1 MKFPDFIEQIPS
13 ITVCDPLA
21 AFLGSCE
28 GGLLEYKYE
37 DAIKL
42 TGHSCPT
49 VASSYWMTALALRS
63 LYIDELPMRGG
74 VRIEFL
80 EDRNVGTTGVMA
92 AVVQMITGAAGAD
105 GFKGL
110 NGIFFRNDLMTLGV
124 SGVRQVRFI
133 RRDAL
138 SNVHVSVDLSKVSVQ
153 RDLKILFQKCLN
165 GNANEEE
172 GNLFGQ
178 MWQERVRRLL
188 LEHGED
194 PDVFCVIKGRC

>member
-13 ITVCDPLA
+13 VAVYDPLA

-28 GGLLEYKYE
+28 GGFLEYKYE

-74 VRIEFL
+74 VRVEFL
-80 EDRNVGTTGVMA
+80 EDRNIGTTGVMA
-92 AVVQMITGAAGAD
+92 AVVQMLTGAAGSD

-110 NGIFFRNDLMTLGV
+110 NGIFFRKDLMSFGV

-133 RRDAL
+133 RRDSL
-138 SNVHVSVDLSKVSVQ
+138 SNVYVSVDLSKVSVQ
-153 RDLKILFQKCLN
+153 RDLKILLQKCLN
-165 GNANEEE
+165 GNASEEE